1 MPQSGIEVGDL
12 WAMEQTEENKQAQK
26 RRSSGLERLVKRK
39 LWEDVGQVGAFAALL
54 AAYHCPKS
62 GEVGAT
68 GFEPA
73 TPWSQ
78 TRCATNCATPRGN

>member
-1 MPQSGIEVGDL
+1 MPQSGSEVGDL

-54 AAYHCPKS
+54 AAYPLPKI
-62 GEVGAT
+62 
-68 GFEPA
+68 
-73 TPWSQ
+73 
-78 TRCATNCATPRGN
+78 R